1 MKQGRALPEVLKEL
15 QHQNN
20 MKQDFIGP
28 AQAFMLEPDGRTFRI
43 RHQNTGAERRRMKQC
58 NIQYLLIKHQQKGW

>member
-28 AQAFMLEPDGRTFRI
+28 AHRS
-43 RHQNTGAERRRMKQC
+43 GAGVHVRA
-58 NIQYLLIKHQQKGW
+58 

>member
-28 AQAFMLEPDGRTFRI
+28 AQAFMLEPDGGQRRPSGRRTSFTDRLAV
-43 RHQNTGAERRRMKQC
+43 RLVSRQNTTT
-58 NIQYLLIKHQQKGW
+58 

>member
-28 AQAFMLEPDGRTFRI
+28 AQAFMLEPV
-43 RHQNTGAERRRMKQC
+43 GA
-58 NIQYLLIKHQQKGW
+58 